1 VAREPDDD
9 SVGCM
14 TENPTT
20 WVTELKDLLTR
31 AAELSKKNG
40 VASDAFMNAAW
51 NAVLDAD
58 PKLRE
63 KLIDKELKAQLK
75 KLRRQGLMPQA

>member
-1 VAREPDDD
+1 
-9 SVGCM
+9 M

-31 AAELSKKNG
+31 AAKLSSENG

-51 NAVLDAD
+51 NAVLDAN
-58 PKLRE
+58 PTLRE
-63 KLIDKELKAQLK
+63 QLIDKELKAQLK
-75 KLRRQGLMPQA
+75 KLRKQGLMPQA